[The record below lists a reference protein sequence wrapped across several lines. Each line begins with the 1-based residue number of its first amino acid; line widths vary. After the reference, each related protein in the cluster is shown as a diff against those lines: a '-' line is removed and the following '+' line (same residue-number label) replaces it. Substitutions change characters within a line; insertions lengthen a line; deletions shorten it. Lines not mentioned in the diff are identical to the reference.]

1 MNKRAQTRGQG
12 RGEVAQAGRA
22 GMVQTKVS
30 GTELARAGGERRRLG
45 QGGEREAVTPCP

>member
-1 MNKRAQTRGQG
+1 MNKRAQTRGQ
-12 RGEVAQAGRA
+12 GRA

-30 GTELARAGGERRRLG
+30 GTELAGAGGEWRRLG

>member
-1 MNKRAQTRGQG
+1 MNKRAQTRGQ
-12 RGEVAQAGRA
+12 GRA

-30 GTELARAGGERRRLG
+30 GTELAGAGGEWS